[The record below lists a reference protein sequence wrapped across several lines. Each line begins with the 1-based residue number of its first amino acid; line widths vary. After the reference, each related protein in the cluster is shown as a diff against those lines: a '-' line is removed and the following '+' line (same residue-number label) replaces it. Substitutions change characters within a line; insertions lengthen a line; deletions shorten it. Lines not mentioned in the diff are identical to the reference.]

1 MTRDDGAFIVTGG
14 ATSIG
19 AETAPVFAAGGR
31 RVAIADIAVEP
42 GEALAREI
50 GRGAAFFRT
59 DLSEDNDIAECVAR
73 AAASFGRIDGV
84 VHAAC
89 TYVDGGI
96 AATRADWRLSMDVN
110 IAGAALLVKEAVPHM
125 AAAGGGA
132 VVLIGS
138 ISAKVAQAGRWLYPA
153 SKAALLQLA
162 RSMALD
168 LAPQRIRVNSLSPG
182 KSWSAPLARK
192 HAGDRARAEAAEGR
206 YHMLGRLAD
215 GAEIGRVA
223 LFLCSDAASFI
234 TGADI
239 PVDGGYA
246 VLGPERAESHAPR
259 PPHAWDR
266 REGRCA
272 RSGSSAPATRGF
284 SSGPRSRATAIR

>member
-1 MTRDDGAFIVTGG
+1 MRDDGVFIVTGG

-19 AETAPVFAAGGR
+19 AEIVGVFAGAGR
-31 RVAIADIAVEP
+31 RVSIADIASEP

-50 GRGAAFFRT
+50 GSAAAFFRT
-59 DLSEDNDIAECVAR
+59 DLADDDDIAQCVAR
-73 AAASFGRIDGV
+73 TASQFGRIDGV

-89 TYVDGGI
+89 TYTDGGI
-96 AATRADWRLSMDVN
+96 AATRADWRFSMDVN
-110 IAGAALLVKEAVPHM
+110 VAGAALLVKQAAPHI
-125 AAAGGGA
+125 AAGGGGA

-153 SKAALLQLA
+153 AKAALLQLA

-168 LAPQRIRVNSLSPG
+168 LAPLKIRVNSLSPG
-182 KSWSAPLARK
+182 KAWSAPLARK
-192 HAGDRARAEAAEGR
+192 HGGDRARADAAEGA

-215 GAEIGRVA
+215 GAEIGRAA

-246 VLGPERAESHAPR
+246 ALGPERAESHAP
-259 PPHAWDR
+259 
-266 REGRCA
+266 
-272 RSGSSAPATRGF
+272 
-284 SSGPRSRATAIR
+284 PRA

>member
-1 MTRDDGAFIVTGG
+1 MMRDDGVFIVTGG

-19 AETAPVFAAGGR
+19 AEIVRVFAGAGR
-31 RVAIADIAVEP
+31 RVAIADIAAEP
-42 GEALAREI
+42 GETLAREV
-50 GRGAAFFRT
+50 GHGAAFFRT
-59 DLSEDNDIAECVAR
+59 DLSEDSDVAACVAST
-73 AAASFGRIDGV
+73 AAHFGRIDGV

-110 IAGAALLVKEAVPHM
+110 VAGAALLVKEAAPHM

-132 VVLIGS
+132 VVLLGS

-168 LAPQRIRVNSLSPG
+168 LAPQRIRETSLSPG
-182 KSWSAPLARK
+182 KTWSAPLARK
-192 HAGDRARAEAAEGR
+192 HAGDRARADSAEGR
-206 YHMLGRLAD
+206 YHMLARLAD

-223 LFLCSDAASFI
+223 LFLCSEAASFI
-234 TGADI
+234 TGAEI

-246 VLGPERAESHAPR
+246 ALGPERAEAHAPQ
-259 PPHAWDR
+259 
-266 REGRCA
+266 
-272 RSGSSAPATRGF
+272 T
-284 SSGPRSRATAIR
+284 

>member
-1 MTRDDGAFIVTGG
+1 MMRDDGVFIVTGG

-19 AETAPVFAAGGR
+19 AEIVRVFAEAGR
-31 RVAIADIAVEP
+31 RVAIADIAAES
-42 GEALAREI
+42 GETLAGEI
-50 GRGAAFFRT
+50 GRSAAFFRT
-59 DLSEDNDIAECVAR
+59 DLCEDSDIAACVAR
-73 AAASFGRIDGV
+73 TAAHFGRIDGI
-84 VHAAC
+84 VHSAC
-89 TYVDGGI
+89 TYADGGI

-110 IAGAALLVKEAVPHM
+110 VAGAALLVKEAAPHM

-168 LAPQRIRVNSLSPG
+168 LASQKIRVNSLSPG
-182 KSWSAPLARK
+182 KTWSAPLARK
-192 HAGDRARAEAAEGR
+192 HAGDRAGADSAEGR

-223 LFLCSDAASFI
+223 LFLCSEEASFI

-246 VLGPERAESHAPR
+246 AFGPERAESHVPQPPR
-259 PPHAWDR
+259 A
-266 REGRCA
+266 
-272 RSGSSAPATRGF
+272 
-284 SSGPRSRATAIR
+284 